1 MPAPHPRWDDIWIP
15 LGYRTYC
22 HNILFAIQKCSNQG
36 WGHQDMSSASVST
49 SNLCPALP
57 SLLPG
62 YRIQDNKLGLTAS
75 LLAGRAAKCLLPPRP
90 PLKGW
95 VVKVLSNPQAA
106 GQPAK
111 SRDLTSPYCSQ
122 RYIPSTG
129 LHAMPAL
136 IDRNYRGK
144 EMFIYCIIHLY
155 LLKS

>member
-1 MPAPHPRWDDIWIP
+1 M
-15 LGYRTYC
+15 GT
-22 HNILFAIQKCSNQG
+22 
-36 WGHQDMSSASVST
+36 
-49 SNLCPALP
+49 
-57 SLLPG
+57 
-62 YRIQDNKLGLTAS
+62 RITGLQDNKLGLTAS
-75 LLAGRAAKCLLPPRP
+75 LLAGGVAECLLPPRP

-144 EMFIYCIIHLY
+144 EMFIYFIVHLY
-155 LLKS
+155 PFEIVVCSHEATSGPQNIWSIPQFV